1 MAQNPA
7 SSMRVTYS
15 VARWLGITALAI
27 LGLRFLAVSLAQYI
41 HFDPVHYYYFWRI
54 RWWLAAHL
62 GFGAIALVVG
72 PIQFIPQ
79 IRQKAPQIHR
89 WLGRIYLIA
98 ILFGTIAATY
108 MGLVITETRALGQSL
123 LFLAVAWAT
132 TARVGWVAALR
143 RQFNLH
149 REWMI
154 RSYVVTFAFVLFR
167 LLGGLGAFAWL
178 SDDASMVM
186 NSWLAWAIPLLITQV
201 VFDAKKMSSGKR
213 ILPAKAE

>member
-1 MAQNPA
+1 MAENPA
-7 SSMRVTYS
+7 NSMRVMYS
-15 VARWLGITALAI
+15 VARWLGITTLTI
-27 LGLRFLAVSLAQYI
+27 LGLRFLIMSLSQYL
-41 HFDPVHYYYFWRI
+41 HFDPDHYAYFWRI

-62 GFGAIALVVG
+62 GCGAIALVIG
-72 PIQFIPQ
+72 PFQFIPR

-89 WLGRIYLIA
+89 WAGRIYLIA

-108 MGLVITETRALGQSL
+108 MGLVITETKALGQAL
-123 LFLAVAWAT
+123 LFLAGAWAT
-132 TARVGWVAALR
+132 TSLVAWIAALR
-143 RQFNLH
+143 RQFVLH

-201 VFDAKKMSSGKR
+201 VFDVKKMSFGKR
-213 ILPAKAE
+213 TVAAKTE